1 MIGSE
6 KMSEKLALAEST
18 LERVGQWIVAADQ
31 KASFLLAFAGVLVG
45 AGLLQ
50 YETFFA
56 ALDVSKH
63 GALYR
68 TTVFLSIV
76 AALVCTVIC
85 IGQVLL
91 MGWPDAKAR
100 GTSLFFFGSIRA
112 RPIDDYVSAF
122 LAQDEE
128 QAVRDL
134 AEQIHIN
141 SEIAARKHERLATA
155 FRCMFV
161 GLSAWAVLF
170 LVLLWAKEAAG
181 S

>member
-18 LERVGQWIVAADQ
+18 LERVGQWIMAADQ

-56 ALDVSKH
+56 AMDVKKH
-63 GALYR
+63 AGPYRAVVFVAILIAL
-68 TTVFLSIV
+68 I
-76 AALVCTVIC
+76 CTVVC
-85 IGQVLL
+85 IGKVLL
-91 MGWPDAKAR
+91 IGWPDVKAR

-112 RPIDDYVSAF
+112 RTMGDYVNAF
-122 LAQDEE
+122 LAQEEE

-141 SEIAARKHERLATA
+141 SEIAARKHERLASA
-155 FRCMFV
+155 FRIMFI
-161 GLSAWAVLF
+161 GLIAWALLF
-170 LVLLWAKEAAG
+170 VVLLWAKEGAG